1 MKFFVKCGTMKKN
14 FIKRER
20 APWKNILLEK
30 LFGKKEQCQ
39 LCEGICEP
47 TTMSRIES
55 GKQMPGLNTLKNLL
69 QRLGLSDERYY
80 ALVSK
85 NEMQIADLQTEIVS
99 ANVFK
104 DSQRGLPKIA
114 ELEEL
119 ADPDDHLLH
128 QFILRSKASL
138 GKREDGQIVAYSLD
152 EKLDMLFKAIRLTVP
167 NFDIDAIEE
176 GLYSI
181 DEVKVINHIAT
192 VYSDLKQHEKAIR
205 IYDQLLQY
213 INKHFQNILQSGG
226 LLPLVAFNY
235 ARELDLIGRYT
246 DAIEIGWK
254 ACTQYGQYRTLPS
267 TIAIIAECYHFLG
280 QDEKSK
286 KYYKQAFYL
295 FEAINNK
302 RGIEVITSEAKKY
315 FGEDFSF

>member
-1 MKFFVKCGTMKKN
+1 MEKY
-14 FIKRER
+14 FIGEIIRQKRTELGL
-20 APWKNILLEK
+20 K
-30 LFGKKEQCQ
+30 QCQ

-85 NEMQIADLQTEIVS
+85 NEMQISDLQTEIVS

-104 DSQRGLPKIA
+104 DPQRGLPKIA

-213 INKHFQNILQSGG
+213 IKKHFQNILQSGG

-246 DAIEIGWK
+246 DAIEIAETGWK
-254 ACTQYGQYRTLPS
+254 ACTQYGQYRYLAP
-267 TIAIIAECYHFLG
+267 TIAIIAECNHFLG
-280 QDEKSK
+280 DDSKSK
-286 KYYKQAFYL
+286 EYYRQSYYIYKAVDD
-295 FEAINNK
+295 E
-302 RGIEVITSEAKKY
+302 RGARVITAEAKKY

>member
-1 MKFFVKCGTMKKN
+1 MEKY
-14 FIKRER
+14 FIGEIIRQKRTELGL
-20 APWKNILLEK
+20 K
-30 LFGKKEQCQ
+30 QCQ

-104 DSQRGLPKIA
+104 DPQRGLPKIA

-235 ARELDLIGRYT
+235 ARELDLIGCYT
-246 DAIEIGWK
+246 DAIEIAETGWK
-254 ACTQYGQYRTLPS
+254 ACTQYGQYRYLAP
-267 TIAIIAECYHFLG
+267 TIALIAECNHFLG
-280 QDEKSK
+280 DDSKSK
-286 KYYKQAFYL
+286 EYYRQSYYIYKAVDD
-295 FEAINNK
+295 E
-302 RGIEVITSEAKKY
+302 RGARVITAEAKKY

>member
-1 MKFFVKCGTMKKN
+1 MEKY
-14 FIKRER
+14 FIGEIIRQKRTELGL
-20 APWKNILLEK
+20 K
-30 LFGKKEQCQ
+30 QCQ

-167 NFDIDAIEE
+167 NFDIDAIAD
-176 GLYSI
+176 GLYSV
-181 DEVKVINHIAT
+181 DEAKVINQIAT
-192 VYSDLKQHEKAIR
+192 VYSNHGESQKVIH

-213 INKHFQNILQSGG
+213 IKKHFQNILQSGG

-246 DAIEIGWK
+246 DAIEIAETGWK
-254 ACTQYGQYRTLPS
+254 ACTQYGQYRYLAP
-267 TIAIIAECYHFLG
+267 TIAIIAECNHFLG
-280 QDEKSK
+280 DDSKSK
-286 KYYKQAFYL
+286 EYYRQSYYIYKAVDD
-295 FEAINNK
+295 E
-302 RGIEVITSEAKKY
+302 RGARVITAEAKKY

>member
-1 MKFFVKCGTMKKN
+1 MEKY
-14 FIKRER
+14 FIGEIIRQKRTELGL
-20 APWKNILLEK
+20 K
-30 LFGKKEQCQ
+30 QCQ

-119 ADPDDHLLH
+119 ADPDDHLLY

-167 NFDIDAIEE
+167 NFDIDAIEK

-213 INKHFQNILQSGG
+213 IKKHFQNILQSGG

-246 DAIEIGWK
+246 EAIEIAESGWK
-254 ACTQYGQYRTLPS
+254 ACTQYGQYRYLAP
-267 TIAIIAECYHFLG
+267 TIAIIAECNHFLG
-280 QDEKSK
+280 DDSKSK
-286 KYYKQAFYL
+286 EYYRQSYYIYKAVDD
-295 FEAINNK
+295 E
-302 RGIEVITSEAKKY
+302 RGARVITAEAKKY

>member
-1 MKFFVKCGTMKKN
+1 MEKY
-14 FIKRER
+14 FIGEIIRQKRTELGL
-20 APWKNILLEK
+20 K
-30 LFGKKEQCQ
+30 QCQ

-119 ADPDDHLLH
+119 ADPDDHLLY

-246 DAIEIGWK
+246 DAIEIAETGWK
-254 ACTQYGQYRTLPS
+254 ACTQYGQYRYLAP
-267 TIAIIAECYHFLG
+267 TIAIIAECNHFFG
-280 QDEKSK
+280 DDSKSK
-286 KYYKQAFYL
+286 EYYRQSYYIYKAVDD
-295 FEAINNK
+295 E
-302 RGIEVITSEAKKY
+302 RGARVITAEAKKY

>member
-1 MKFFVKCGTMKKN
+1 MEKY
-14 FIKRER
+14 FIGEIIRQKRTELGL
-20 APWKNILLEK
+20 K
-30 LFGKKEQCQ
+30 QCQ

-104 DSQRGLPKIA
+104 DPQRGLPKIA

-167 NFDIDAIEE
+167 NFDIDAIAD

-181 DEVKVINHIAT
+181 DEAKVINQIAL
-192 VYSDLKQHEKAIR
+192 VYSNHGENQKAIH

-213 INKHFQNILQSGG
+213 IKKHFQNILQSGG

-235 ARELDLIGRYT
+235 ARELVLVEHYEQ
-246 DAIEIGWK
+246 AIEIGQLGWQS
-254 ACTQYGQYRTLPS
+254 CTQYGQYRTLPS
-267 TIAIIAECYHFLG
+267 TIAIIAECNHFFG
-280 QDEKSK
+280 DDSKSK
-286 KYYKQAFYL
+286 EYYRQSYYIYKAVDD
-295 FEAINNK
+295 E
-302 RGIEVITSEAKKY
+302 RGARVITAEAKKY

>member
-1 MKFFVKCGTMKKN
+1 MEKY
-14 FIKRER
+14 FIGEIIRQKRTELGL
-20 APWKNILLEK
+20 K
-30 LFGKKEQCQ
+30 QCQ

-167 NFDIDAIEE
+167 NFDIDTIEE

-181 DEVKVINHIAT
+181 DEVKVINQIAT
-192 VYSDLKQHEKAIR
+192 VYSDLEQHEKVIS

-213 INKHFQNILQSGG
+213 IKKHFQNILQSGG

-235 ARELDLIGRYT
+235 ARELDLVEHYEQ
-246 DAIEIGWK
+246 AIEIGQLGWQS
-254 ACTQYGQYRTLPS
+254 CTQCGQYRMLAP
-267 TIAIIAECYHFLG
+267 TIALIAECNHFFG
-280 QDEKSK
+280 DDSKSK
-286 KYYKQAFYL
+286 GYYRQSYYIYKAVDD
-295 FEAINNK
+295 E
-302 RGIEVITSEAKKY
+302 RGARVITAEAKKY

>member
-1 MKFFVKCGTMKKN
+1 MEKY
-14 FIKRER
+14 FIGEIIRQKRTELGL
-20 APWKNILLEK
+20 K
-30 LFGKKEQCQ
+30 QCQ

-104 DSQRGLPKIA
+104 DPQRGLPKIA

-128 QFILRSKASL
+128 QFILRSKVLL
-138 GKREDGQIVAYSLD
+138 GKKENGQIIPYTYE

-167 NFDIDAIEE
+167 NFDIDAIAD
-176 GLYSI
+176 GLYSV
-181 DEVKVINHIAT
+181 DEAKVINQIAT
-192 VYSDLKQHEKAIR
+192 VYSNHGENQKAIH

-213 INKHFQNILQSGG
+213 IKKHFQNILQSGG

-246 DAIEIGWK
+246 DAIEIAETGWK
-254 ACTQYGQYRTLPS
+254 ACTQYGQYRYLAP
-267 TIAIIAECYHFLG
+267 TIAIIAECNHFLG
-280 QDEKSK
+280 DDSKSK
-286 KYYKQAFYL
+286 EYYRQSYYIYKAVDD
-295 FEAINNK
+295 E
-302 RGIEVITSEAKKY
+302 RGARVITAEAKKY

>member
-1 MKFFVKCGTMKKN
+1 MEKY
-14 FIKRER
+14 FIGEIIRQKRTELGL
-20 APWKNILLEK
+20 K
-30 LFGKKEQCQ
+30 QCQ

-104 DSQRGLPKIA
+104 DPQRGLPKIA

-167 NFDIDAIEE
+167 NFDIDAIAD

-181 DEVKVINHIAT
+181 DEAKVINQIAL
-192 VYSDLKQHEKAIR
+192 VYSNHGENQKAIH

-213 INKHFQNILQSGG
+213 IKKHFQNILQSGG

-235 ARELDLIGRYT
+235 ARELDLIGCYT
-246 DAIEIGWK
+246 DAIEIAETGWK
-254 ACTQYGQYRTLPS
+254 ACTQYGQYRYLAP
-267 TIAIIAECYHFLG
+267 TIALIAECNHFLG
-280 QDEKSK
+280 DDSKSK
-286 KYYKQAFYL
+286 EYYRQSYYIYKAVDD
-295 FEAINNK
+295 E
-302 RGIEVITSEAKKY
+302 RGARVITAEAKKY

>member
-1 MKFFVKCGTMKKN
+1 M
-14 FIKRER
+14 
-20 APWKNILLEK
+20 
-30 LFGKKEQCQ
+30 
-39 LCEGICEP
+39 
-47 TTMSRIES
+47 
-55 GKQMPGLNTLKNLL
+55 
-69 QRLGLSDERYY
+69 
-80 ALVSK
+80 
-85 NEMQIADLQTEIVS
+85 
-99 ANVFK
+99 FK
-104 DSQRGLPKIA
+104 DPQRGLPKIA

-246 DAIEIGWK
+246 DAIEIAETGWK
-254 ACTQYGQYRTLPS
+254 ACTQYGQYRYLAP
-267 TIAIIAECYHFLG
+267 TIAIIAECNHFFG
-280 QDEKSK
+280 DDSKSK
-286 KYYKQAFYL
+286 EYYRQSYYIYKAVDD
-295 FEAINNK
+295 E
-302 RGIEVITSEAKKY
+302 RGARVITAEAKKY

>member
-1 MKFFVKCGTMKKN
+1 MEKY
-14 FIKRER
+14 FIGEIIRQKRTELGL
-20 APWKNILLEK
+20 K
-30 LFGKKEQCQ
+30 QCQ

-104 DSQRGLPKIA
+104 DPQRGLPKIA

-128 QFILRSKASL
+128 QFILRSKVLL
-138 GKREDGQIVAYSLD
+138 GKKENGQIIPYTYE

-167 NFDIDAIEE
+167 NFDIDAIAD

-181 DEVKVINHIAT
+181 DEAKVINQIAL
-192 VYSDLKQHEKAIR
+192 VYSNHGENQKAIH

-246 DAIEIGWK
+246 DAIEIAETGWK
-254 ACTQYGQYRTLPS
+254 ACTQYGQYRYLAP
-267 TIAIIAECYHFLG
+267 TIAIIAECNHFFG
-280 QDEKSK
+280 DDSKSK
-286 KYYKQAFYL
+286 EYYRQSYYIYKAVDD
-295 FEAINNK
+295 E
-302 RGIEVITSEAKKY
+302 RGARVITAEAKKY

>member
-1 MKFFVKCGTMKKN
+1 MEKY
-14 FIKRER
+14 FIGEIIRQKRTELGL
-20 APWKNILLEK
+20 K
-30 LFGKKEQCQ
+30 QCQ

-181 DEVKVINHIAT
+181 DEVKVINQIAV
-192 VYSDLKQHEKAIR
+192 VYSDLNQHQKALN

-213 INKHFQNILQSGG
+213 IKKHFQNILQSGG

-235 ARELDLIGRYT
+235 SRELDLIGRYT
-246 DAIEIGWK
+246 DAIEIAETGWK
-254 ACTQYGQYRTLPS
+254 ACTQYGQYRMLAP
-267 TIAIIAECYHFLG
+267 TIAIIAECNHFLG
-280 QDEKSK
+280 DDSKSK
-286 KYYKQAFYL
+286 EYYRQSYYIYKAVDD
-295 FEAINNK
+295 E
-302 RGIEVITSEAKKY
+302 RGARVITAEAKKY

>member
-1 MKFFVKCGTMKKN
+1 MEKY
-14 FIKRER
+14 FIGEIIRQKRTELGL
-20 APWKNILLEK
+20 K
-30 LFGKKEQCQ
+30 QCQ

-167 NFDIDAIEE
+167 NFDIDAIVD

-246 DAIEIGWK
+246 DAIEIAETGWK
-254 ACTQYGQYRTLPS
+254 ACTQYGQYRYLAP
-267 TIAIIAECYHFLG
+267 TIAIIAECNHFLG
-280 QDEKSK
+280 DDSKSK
-286 KYYKQAFYL
+286 EYYRQSYYIYKAVDD
-295 FEAINNK
+295 E
-302 RGIEVITSEAKKY
+302 RGARVITAEAKKY
-315 FGEDFSF
+315 FGEDFSL

>member
-1 MKFFVKCGTMKKN
+1 MEKY
-14 FIKRER
+14 FIGEIIRQKRTELGL
-20 APWKNILLEK
+20 K
-30 LFGKKEQCQ
+30 QCQ

-167 NFDIDAIEE
+167 NFDIDAIEK

-246 DAIEIGWK
+246 DAIEIAETGWK
-254 ACTQYGQYRTLPS
+254 ACTQYGQYRYLAP
-267 TIAIIAECYHFLG
+267 TIAIIAECNHFLG
-280 QDEKSK
+280 DDSKSK
-286 KYYKQAFYL
+286 EYYRQSYYIYKAVDD
-295 FEAINNK
+295 E
-302 RGIEVITSEAKKY
+302 RGARVITAEAKKY

>member
-1 MKFFVKCGTMKKN
+1 MEKY
-14 FIKRER
+14 FIGEIIRQKRTELGL
-20 APWKNILLEK
+20 K
-30 LFGKKEQCQ
+30 QCQ

-167 NFDIDAIEE
+167 NFDIDAIEK

-213 INKHFQNILQSGG
+213 IKKHFQNILQSGG

-246 DAIEIGWK
+246 EAIEIAESGWK
-254 ACTQYGQYRTLPS
+254 ACTQYGQYRYLAP
-267 TIAIIAECYHFLG
+267 TIAIIAECNHFLG
-280 QDEKSK
+280 DDSKSK
-286 KYYKQAFYL
+286 EYYRQSYYIYKAVDD
-295 FEAINNK
+295 E
-302 RGIEVITSEAKKY
+302 RGARVITAEAKKY

>member
-1 MKFFVKCGTMKKN
+1 MEKY
-14 FIKRER
+14 FIGEIIRQKRTELGL
-20 APWKNILLEK
+20 K
-30 LFGKKEQCQ
+30 QCQ

-213 INKHFQNILQSGG
+213 VNKHFQNILQSGG

-246 DAIEIGWK
+246 DAIEIAETGWK
-254 ACTQYGQYRTLPS
+254 ACTQYGQYRYLAP
-267 TIAIIAECYHFLG
+267 TIAIIAECNHFLG
-280 QDEKSK
+280 DDSKSK
-286 KYYKQAFYL
+286 EYYRQSYYIYKAVDD
-295 FEAINNK
+295 E
-302 RGIEVITSEAKKY
+302 RGARVITAEAKKY

>member
-1 MKFFVKCGTMKKN
+1 MEKY
-14 FIKRER
+14 FIGEIIRQKRTELGL
-20 APWKNILLEK
+20 K
-30 LFGKKEQCQ
+30 QCQ

-104 DSQRGLPKIA
+104 DPQRGLPKIA

-128 QFILRSKASL
+128 QFILRSKVLL
-138 GKREDGQIVAYSLD
+138 GKKENGQIIPYTYE

-167 NFDIDAIEE
+167 NFDIDAIAD
-176 GLYSI
+176 GLYSV
-181 DEVKVINHIAT
+181 DEAKVINQIAT
-192 VYSDLKQHEKAIR
+192 VYSNHGESQKVIH

-213 INKHFQNILQSGG
+213 IKKHFQNILQSGG

-246 DAIEIGWK
+246 DAIEIAETGWK
-254 ACTQYGQYRTLPS
+254 ACTQYGQYRYLAP
-267 TIAIIAECYHFLG
+267 TIAIIAECNHFLG
-280 QDEKSK
+280 DDSKSK
-286 KYYKQAFYL
+286 EYYRQSYYIYKAVDD
-295 FEAINNK
+295 E
-302 RGIEVITSEAKKY
+302 RGARVITAEAKKY

>member
-1 MKFFVKCGTMKKN
+1 MEKY
-14 FIKRER
+14 FIGEIIRQKRTELGL
-20 APWKNILLEK
+20 K
-30 LFGKKEQCQ
+30 QCQ

-167 NFDIDAIEE
+167 NFDIDTIEE

-181 DEVKVINHIAT
+181 DEVKVINQIAT
-192 VYSDLKQHEKAIR
+192 VYSDLEQHEKVIS

-213 INKHFQNILQSGG
+213 IKKHFQNILQSGG

-235 ARELDLIGRYT
+235 ARELDLVEHYEQ
-246 DAIEIGWK
+246 AIEIGQLGWQS
-254 ACTQYGQYRTLPS
+254 CTQCGQYRMLAP
-267 TIAIIAECYHFLG
+267 TIALIAECNHF
-280 QDEKSK
+280 
-286 KYYKQAFYL
+286 FW
-295 FEAINNK
+295 
-302 RGIEVITSEAKKY
+302 R
-315 FGEDFSF
+315 

>member
-1 MKFFVKCGTMKKN
+1 MEKY
-14 FIKRER
+14 FIGEIIRQKRTDLGL
-20 APWKNILLEK
+20 K
-30 LFGKKEQCQ
+30 QCQ

-167 NFDIDAIEE
+167 NFDIDAIAD

-181 DEVKVINHIAT
+181 DEAKVINQIAL
-192 VYSDLKQHEKAIR
+192 VYSNHGENQKAIH

-213 INKHFQNILQSGG
+213 IKKHFQNILQSGG

-235 ARELDLIGRYT
+235 ARELVLVEHYEQAIG
-246 DAIEIGWK
+246 IGQLGWQS
-254 ACTQYGQYRTLPS
+254 CTQYGQYRTLPS
-267 TIAIIAECYHFLG
+267 TIAIIAECNHFLG
-280 QDEKSK
+280 DDSKSK
-286 KYYKQAFYL
+286 EYYRQSYYIYKAVDD
-295 FEAINNK
+295 E
-302 RGIEVITSEAKKY
+302 RGARVITAEAKKY

>member
-1 MKFFVKCGTMKKN
+1 MEKY
-14 FIKRER
+14 FIGEIIRQKRTELGL
-20 APWKNILLEK
+20 K
-30 LFGKKEQCQ
+30 QCQ

-167 NFDIDAIEE
+167 NFDIDAIAD

-181 DEVKVINHIAT
+181 DEVKVINQIAT
-192 VYSDLKQHEKAIR
+192 VYSNHGESQKVIH

-213 INKHFQNILQSGG
+213 IKKHFQNILQSGG

-246 DAIEIGWK
+246 DAIEIAETGWK
-254 ACTQYGQYRTLPS
+254 ACTQYGQYRMLAP
-267 TIAIIAECYHFLG
+267 TIALIAECNHFLG
-280 QDEKSK
+280 DDSKSK
-286 KYYKQAFYL
+286 EYYRQSYYIYKAVDD
-295 FEAINNK
+295 E
-302 RGIEVITSEAKKY
+302 RGARVITAEAKKY

>member
-1 MKFFVKCGTMKKN
+1 MEKY
-14 FIKRER
+14 FIGEIIRQKRTELGL
-20 APWKNILLEK
+20 K
-30 LFGKKEQCQ
+30 QCQ

-104 DSQRGLPKIA
+104 DPQRGLPKIA

-128 QFILRSKASL
+128 QFILRSKVLL
-138 GKREDGQIVAYSLD
+138 GKKENGQIIPYTYE

-167 NFDIDAIEE
+167 NFDIDAIAD
-176 GLYSI
+176 GLYSV
-181 DEVKVINHIAT
+181 DEAKVINQIAT
-192 VYSDLKQHEKAIR
+192 VYSNHGENQKAIH

-213 INKHFQNILQSGG
+213 IKKHFQNILQSGG

-235 ARELDLIGRYT
+235 ARELDLVEHYEQ
-246 DAIEIGWK
+246 AIEIG
-254 ACTQYGQYRTLPS
+254 Q
-267 TIAIIAECYHFLG
+267 LG
-280 QDEKSK
+280 WQ
-286 KYYKQAFYL
+286 L
-295 FEAINNK
+295 
-302 RGIEVITSEAKKY
+302 
-315 FGEDFSF
+315 

>member
-1 MKFFVKCGTMKKN
+1 MEKY
-14 FIKRER
+14 FIGEIIRQKRTELGL
-20 APWKNILLEK
+20 K
-30 LFGKKEQCQ
+30 QCQ

-246 DAIEIGWK
+246 DAIEIAETGWK
-254 ACTQYGQYRTLPS
+254 ACTQYGQYRYLAP
-267 TIAIIAECYHFLG
+267 TIAIIAECNHFLG
-280 QDEKSK
+280 DDSKSK
-286 KYYKQAFYL
+286 EYYRQSYYIYKAVDD
-295 FEAINNK
+295 E
-302 RGIEVITSEAKKY
+302 RGARVITAEAKKY

>member
-1 MKFFVKCGTMKKN
+1 MEKY
-14 FIKRER
+14 FIGEIIRQKRTGLGL
-20 APWKNILLEK
+20 K
-30 LFGKKEQCQ
+30 QCQ

-85 NEMQIADLQTEIVS
+85 NEMQISDLQTEIVS

-104 DSQRGLPKIA
+104 DPQRGLPKIA

-128 QFILRSKASL
+128 QFILRSKVLL
-138 GKREDGQIVAYSLD
+138 GKKENGQIIPYTYE

-167 NFDIDAIEE
+167 NFDIDAIAD
-176 GLYSI
+176 GLYSV
-181 DEVKVINHIAT
+181 DEAKVINQIAL
-192 VYSDLKQHEKAIR
+192 VYSNHGENQKAIH

-235 ARELDLIGRYT
+235 ARELVLVEHYEQ
-246 DAIEIGWK
+246 AIEIGQLGWQS
-254 ACTQYGQYRTLPS
+254 CTQYGQYRTLPS

>member
-1 MKFFVKCGTMKKN
+1 MEKY
-14 FIKRER
+14 FIGEIIRQKRTELGL
-20 APWKNILLEK
+20 K
-30 LFGKKEQCQ
+30 QCQ

-104 DSQRGLPKIA
+104 DPQRGLPKIA

-167 NFDIDAIEE
+167 NFDIDAIAD

-181 DEVKVINHIAT
+181 DEVKVINQIAT
-192 VYSDLKQHEKAIR
+192 VYSNHGESQKVIH

-235 ARELDLIGRYT
+235 ARELDLIGCYT
-246 DAIEIGWK
+246 DAIEIAETGWK
-254 ACTQYGQYRTLPS
+254 ACTQYGQYRYLAP
-267 TIAIIAECYHFLG
+267 TIALIAECNHFLG
-280 QDEKSK
+280 DDSKSK
-286 KYYKQAFYL
+286 EYYRQSYYIYKAVDD
-295 FEAINNK
+295 E
-302 RGIEVITSEAKKY
+302 RGARVITAEAKKY

>member
-1 MKFFVKCGTMKKN
+1 MEKY
-14 FIKRER
+14 FIGEIIRQKRTELGL
-20 APWKNILLEK
+20 K
-30 LFGKKEQCQ
+30 QCQ

-104 DSQRGLPKIA
+104 DPQRGLPKIA

-128 QFILRSKASL
+128 QFILRSKVLL
-138 GKREDGQIVAYSLD
+138 GKKENGQIIPYTYE

-167 NFDIDAIEE
+167 NFDIDAIAD

-181 DEVKVINHIAT
+181 DEAKVINQIAL
-192 VYSDLKQHEKAIR
+192 VYSNHGENQKAIH

-213 INKHFQNILQSGG
+213 IKKHFQNILQSGG

-246 DAIEIGWK
+246 DAIEIAETGWK
-254 ACTQYGQYRTLPS
+254 ACTQCGQYRMLAP
-267 TIAIIAECYHFLG
+267 TIALIAECNHFFG
-280 QDEKSK
+280 DDSKSK
-286 KYYKQAFYL
+286 EYYRQSYYIYKAVDD
-295 FEAINNK
+295 E
-302 RGIEVITSEAKKY
+302 RGARVITAEAKKY

>member
-1 MKFFVKCGTMKKN
+1 MEKY
-14 FIKRER
+14 FIGEIIRQKRTELGL
-20 APWKNILLEK
+20 K
-30 LFGKKEQCQ
+30 QCQ

-104 DSQRGLPKIA
+104 DPQRGLPKIA

-167 NFDIDAIEE
+167 NFDIDAIEK

-246 DAIEIGWK
+246 DAIEIAETGWK
-254 ACTQYGQYRTLPS
+254 ACTQYGQYRYLAP
-267 TIAIIAECYHFLG
+267 TIAIIAECNHFLG
-280 QDEKSK
+280 DDSKSK
-286 KYYKQAFYL
+286 EYYRQSYYIYKAVDD
-295 FEAINNK
+295 E
-302 RGIEVITSEAKKY
+302 RGARVITAEAKKY

>member
-1 MKFFVKCGTMKKN
+1 MEKY
-14 FIKRER
+14 FIGEIIRQKRTELGL
-20 APWKNILLEK
+20 K
-30 LFGKKEQCQ
+30 QCQ

-167 NFDIDAIEE
+167 NFDIDAIEK

-181 DEVKVINHIAT
+181 DEVKVINQIAT
-192 VYSDLKQHEKAIR
+192 VYSNHGESQKVIH

-213 INKHFQNILQSGG
+213 IKKHFQNILQSGG

-246 DAIEIGWK
+246 DAIEIAETGWK
-254 ACTQYGQYRTLPS
+254 ACTQYGQYRYLAP
-267 TIAIIAECYHFLG
+267 TIAIIAECNHFLG
-280 QDEKSK
+280 DDSKSK
-286 KYYKQAFYL
+286 EYYRQSYYIYKAVDD
-295 FEAINNK
+295 E
-302 RGIEVITSEAKKY
+302 RGARVITAEAKKY

>member
-1 MKFFVKCGTMKKN
+1 MEKY
-14 FIKRER
+14 FIGEIIRQKRTELGL
-20 APWKNILLEK
+20 K
-30 LFGKKEQCQ
+30 QCQ

-104 DSQRGLPKIA
+104 DPQRGLPKIA

-128 QFILRSKASL
+128 QFILRSKVLL
-138 GKREDGQIVAYSLD
+138 GKKENGQIIPYTYE

-167 NFDIDAIEE
+167 NFDIDAIAD

-181 DEVKVINHIAT
+181 DEAKVINQIAL
-192 VYSDLKQHEKAIR
+192 VYSNHGENQKAIH

-213 INKHFQNILQSGG
+213 IKKHFQNILQSGG

-246 DAIEIGWK
+246 DAIEIAETGWK
-254 ACTQYGQYRTLPS
+254 ACTQYGQYRYLAP
-267 TIAIIAECYHFLG
+267 TIAIIAECNHFFG
-280 QDEKSK
+280 DDSKSK
-286 KYYKQAFYL
+286 EYYRQSYYIYKAVDD
-295 FEAINNK
+295 E
-302 RGIEVITSEAKKY
+302 RGARVITAEAKKY

>member
-1 MKFFVKCGTMKKN
+1 MEKN
-14 FIKRER
+14 FTKKGETSLERYFIGEIIRQKRTELGL
-20 APWKNILLEK
+20 K
-30 LFGKKEQCQ
+30 QCQ

-246 DAIEIGWK
+246 DAIEIAETGWK
-254 ACTQYGQYRTLPS
+254 ACTQYGQYRYLAP
-267 TIAIIAECYHFLG
+267 TIAIIAECNHFFG
-280 QDEKSK
+280 DDSKSK
-286 KYYKQAFYL
+286 EYYRQSYYIYKAVDD
-295 FEAINNK
+295 E
-302 RGIEVITSEAKKY
+302 RGARVITAEAKKY